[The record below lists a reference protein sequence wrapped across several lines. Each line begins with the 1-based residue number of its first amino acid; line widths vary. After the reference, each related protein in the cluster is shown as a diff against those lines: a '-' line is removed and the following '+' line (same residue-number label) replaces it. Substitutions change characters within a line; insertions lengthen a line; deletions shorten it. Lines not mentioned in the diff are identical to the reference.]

1 MFPFDRILPLV
12 LGSLVK
18 VFFEPLFWVVV
29 LLVALQYR
37 RMSAVKESL
46 FGLKTRQVWS
56 DTLVATG
63 YGAAGGL
70 AGSLLIVVVGLT
82 ISGSGLIYLWPVAIL
97 LMLIN
102 ARFLCFAY
110 AGGVLALTN
119 LLFGF
124 PALNVAQL
132 LALVAILHMVES
144 MLILASGHLGAVPG
158 YFKDRDGR
166 VVGGFTLQKFWPI
179 PIVALVVVGH
189 ALAPE
194 GINMPAWWPLLKPT
208 GVENLENVVYS
219 MIPLVAGLGYGD
231 LAIARNPWQKSRLSA
246 FYLGIYSSLLL
257 LLSVLVQNSRFVAV
271 AAAFFS
277 PLGHELVIFLGKK
290 MEFQAPP
297 VYVPS
302 PQGVRVLDT
311 VMNTPA
317 WKAGIRSGDVI
328 LSVNGRRVFSRND
341 LEASLAGS
349 FWPVEVEFLHGK
361 EQTYRREVAPAA
373 GTPQAFG
380 VLPVPEGTEEAYL
393 ETGTAGPLGKW
404 WGDFWQ
410 RFKH

>member
-12 LGSLVK
+12 LGSLAK

-37 RMSAVKESL
+37 RVSAVKESL

-56 DTLVATG
+56 DTLAAAG
-63 YGAAGGL
+63 YGAAGGM
-70 AGSLLIVVVGLT
+70 AGSLLIVVAGLT

-119 LLFGF
+119 LFFGF

-194 GINMPAWWPLLKPT
+194 GIDMPPWWPLLKPT
-208 GVENLENVVYS
+208 GVENLESVVYS

-246 FYLGIYSSLLL
+246 FYLGIYSLLL
-257 LLSVLVQNSRFVAV
+257 LLFSVLAQNSRFVAV
-271 AAAFFS
+271 VAALFS
-277 PLGHELVIFLGKK
+277 PLGHELVIYTGKK
-290 MEFQAPP
+290 MEFQMPP

-302 PQGVRVLDT
+302 TQGVRVLDT
-311 VMNTPA
+311 VAGTPA

-328 LSVNGRRVFSRND
+328 LSVNGWRVFRRND
-341 LEASLAGS
+341 LEAALAGLS
-349 FWPVEVEFLHGK
+349 RPVEVEYLHGK
-361 EQTYRREVAPAA
+361 EQVYRREVAPAA
-373 GTPQAFG
+373 GAPRAFG
-380 VLPVPEGTEEAYL
+380 ALPVPEGPEEVYL

-404 WGDFWQ
+404 WGDFWG
-410 RFKH
+410 RFRH